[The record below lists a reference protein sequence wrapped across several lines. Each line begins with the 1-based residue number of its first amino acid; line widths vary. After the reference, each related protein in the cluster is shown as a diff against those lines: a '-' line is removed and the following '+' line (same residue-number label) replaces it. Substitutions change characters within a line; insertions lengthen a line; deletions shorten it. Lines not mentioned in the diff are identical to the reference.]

1 MSMTLTV
8 ANNRPRQERLFW
20 QLMSRPTTAMAAILL
35 LAIVI
40 SAVAAPLIA
49 PFSPTQLSIMQRLKA
64 PDMLHFF
71 GTDELGRDLLSRLLY
86 AGQTSLSVGIAVV
99 VFTSITGVL
108 LGLLAGYFRALDAPL
123 SRLIDAMM
131 AFPDILLAIALVAA
145 LGPSATNVVIA
156 LGIVYTPRLAR
167 VIRAS
172 TLVIR
177 ELPYVEAAKAL
188 GVPTPVI
195 LYRHILRNLTSPLLV
210 QCTFIFANAI
220 LAEAG
225 LSFLGV
231 GVSPDIP
238 TWGTMIS
245 QGRQYMDQAGWIM
258 LFPGVAIVL
267 TVLSLQLLGDALR
280 DMLDPRLSKG
290 A

>member
-1 MSMTLTV
+1 MSISLVVNTS
-8 ANNRPRQERLFW
+8 ARQDSFFW
-20 QLMSRPTTAMAAILL
+20 QLMSRPTTAIAAVLL
-35 LAIVI
+35 GLIVVSAALAPWLAPFNPGQLAII
-40 SAVAAPLIA
+40 H
-49 PFSPTQLSIMQRLKA
+49 RLKA
-64 PDMLHFF
+64 PDLLHIM
-71 GTDELGRDLLSRLLY
+71 GTDELGRDVFSRILF
-86 AGQTSLSVGIAVV
+86 AGQTSLSVGISVV

-145 LGPSATNVVIA
+145 LGPSSTNVVIA
-156 LGIVYTPRLAR
+156 LGIVYTPRMAR

-188 GVPTPVI
+188 AVPTPVI

-225 LSFLGV
+225 LTFLGV

-245 QGRQYMDQAGWIM
+245 QGRQYMDQASWIM
-258 LFPGVAIVL
+258 LFPGLAIVI
-267 TVLSLQLLGDALR
+267 TVLSLQLLGDGLR
-280 DMLDPRLSKG
+280 DLLDPRLAKG

>member
-1 MSMTLTV
+1 MNTTLALPQSPRLLRTLV
-8 ANNRPRQERLFW
+8 ARP
-20 QLMSRPTTAMAAILL
+20 STTLAAVVFGL
-35 LAIVI
+35 VV
-40 SAVAAPLIA
+40 VAALLSPWLA
-49 PFSPTQLSIMQRLKA
+49 PFSASQLSIINRLKV
-64 PDMLHFF
+64 PDTVHLM
-71 GTDELGRDLLSRLLY
+71 GTDELGRDVFSRLLIG
-86 AGQTSLSVGIAVV
+86 GQTSLGVGLSMVV
-99 VFTSITGVL
+99 LTALFGVT
-108 LGLLAGYFRALDAPL
+108 LGILAGYFRRLDAPL

-145 LGPSATNVVIA
+145 LGPSTSNVIIA
-156 LGIVYTPRLAR
+156 LSVVYTPRLAR

-177 ELPYVEAAKAL
+177 ELPYIEAAKAL
-188 GVPTPVI
+188 GVATPVI
-195 LYRHILRNLTSPLLV
+195 LWRHILRNLTSPLLV

-231 GVSPDIP
+231 GISADIP

-258 LFPGVAIVL
+258 LFPGLAIVI
-267 TVLSLQLLGDALR
+267 TVLSLQLLGDGLR
-280 DMLDPRLSKG
+280 DMLDPRLAKG

>member
-1 MSMTLTV
+1 MSISLTV
-8 ANNRPRQERLFW
+8 PVRSRLDSFFW
-20 QLMSRPTTAMAAILL
+20 QLMSRPTTAMAAAV
-35 LAIVI
+35 LAVVII
-40 SAVAAPLIA
+40 SAALAPWLA
-49 PFSPTQLSIMQRLKA
+49 PFSPSQLSIMQRLHA
-64 PDMLHFF
+64 PGTVHFL
-71 GTDELGRDLLSRLLY
+71 GTDELGRDILSRMLF

-99 VFTSITGVL
+99 LFTSVTGVL

-156 LGIVYTPRLAR
+156 LGIVYTPRMAR

-188 GVPTPVI
+188 AVPTPVI

-231 GVSPDIP
+231 GISPDIP

-245 QGRQYMDQAGWIM
+245 QGRQYMDQASWIM
-258 LFPGVAIVL
+258 LFPGIAIVI
-267 TVLSLQLLGDALR
+267 TVLSLQLLGDGLR
-280 DMLDPRLSKG
+280 DLLDPRLAKG

>member
-1 MSMTLTV
+1 MSISSITV
-8 ANNRPRQERLFW
+8 ARHSRHDSFMW
-20 QLMSRPTTAMAAILL
+20 QLVSRPTTAVALILL
-35 LAIVI
+35 IFIVV
-40 SAVAAPLIA
+40 SAVLAPWIA
-49 PFSPTQLSIMQRLKA
+49 PFSPSQLAIMQRLKGPEA
-64 PDMLHFF
+64 AHLF
-71 GTDELGRDLLSRLLY
+71 GTDELGRDIFSRMLF

-99 VFTSITGVL
+99 VFTSVTGIL
-108 LGLLAGYFRALDAPL
+108 LGLLAGYFRALDAPV

-156 LGIVYTPRLAR
+156 LGIVYTPRMAR

-188 GVPTPVI
+188 AVPTPVI

-231 GVSPDIP
+231 GISPDIP

-245 QGRQYMDQAGWIM
+245 QGRQYIDQAGWIM
-258 LFPGVAIVL
+258 LFPGIAIVI
-267 TVLSLQLLGDALR
+267 TVLSLQLLGDGLR
-280 DMLDPRLSKG
+280 DLLDPRLSKG

>member
-1 MSMTLTV
+1 MNTTLALPQSPRLLKTLV
-8 ANNRPRQERLFW
+8 ARP
-20 QLMSRPTTAMAAILL
+20 STTLAAVVFGL
-35 LAIVI
+35 VV
-40 SAVAAPLIA
+40 VAALLSPWLA
-49 PFSPTQLSIMQRLKA
+49 PFSASQLSIINRLKV
-64 PDMLHFF
+64 PDAVHLM
-71 GTDELGRDLLSRLLY
+71 GTDELGRDVFSRLLIG
-86 AGQTSLSVGIAVV
+86 GQTSLGVGLSVV
-99 VFTSITGVL
+99 VLTALFGVT
-108 LGLLAGYFRALDAPL
+108 LGILAGYFRRLDAPL

-145 LGPSATNVVIA
+145 LGPSTSNVIIA
-156 LGIVYTPRLAR
+156 LSVVYTPRLAR

-177 ELPYVEAAKAL
+177 ELPYIEAAKAL
-188 GVPTPVI
+188 GVATPVI
-195 LYRHILRNLTSPLLV
+195 LWRHILRNLTSPLLV

-231 GVSPDIP
+231 GISADIP

-258 LFPGVAIVL
+258 LFPGLAIVI
-267 TVLSLQLLGDALR
+267 TVLSLQLLGDGLR
-280 DMLDPRLSKG
+280 DMLDPRLAKG

>member
-1 MSMTLTV
+1 MSISLTV
-8 ANNRPRQERLFW
+8 PVRTRQDSFFW
-20 QLMSRPTTAMAAILL
+20 QLMSRPTTAMAAAV
-35 LAIVI
+35 LAVVII
-40 SAVAAPLIA
+40 SAALAPWLA
-49 PFSPTQLSIMQRLKA
+49 PFSPSQLSIMQRLHA
-64 PDMLHFF
+64 PGTVHFL
-71 GTDELGRDLLSRLLY
+71 GTDELGRDILSRMLF

-99 VFTSITGVL
+99 LFTSVTGVL

-156 LGIVYTPRLAR
+156 LGIVYTPRMAR

-188 GVPTPVI
+188 AVPTPVI

-231 GVSPDIP
+231 GISPDIP

-245 QGRQYMDQAGWIM
+245 QGGSIWTRQAGSCC
-258 LFPGVAIVL
+258 FPASPL
-267 TVLSLQLLGDALR
+267 
-280 DMLDPRLSKG
+280 
-290 A
+290 

>member
-1 MSMTLTV
+1 MNTTLTLPSSPRLLRTLT
-8 ANNRPRQERLFW
+8 ARP
-20 QLMSRPTTAMAAILL
+20 STTLAAIVFGIIVLAALL
-35 LAIVI
+35 SPWL
-40 SAVAAPLIA
+40 A
-49 PFSPTQLSIMQRLKA
+49 PFSASQLSIIHRLKM
-64 PDMLHFF
+64 PDAVHLL
-71 GTDELGRDLLSRLLY
+71 GTDELGRDVLSRLLIG
-86 AGQTSLSVGIAVV
+86 GQTSLGVGLSVVILTA
-99 VFTSITGVL
+99 L
-108 LGLLAGYFRALDAPL
+108 LGVTLGILAGYFRRLDAPL

-145 LGPSATNVVIA
+145 LGPSTTNVIIA
-156 LGIVYTPRLAR
+156 LSVVYTPRLAR

-177 ELPYVEAAKAL
+177 ELPYIEAAKAL
-188 GVPTPVI
+188 GVPTPLI
-195 LYRHILRNLTSPLLV
+195 LWRHILRNLASPLLV

-231 GVSPDIP
+231 GISADIP

-258 LFPGVAIVL
+258 LFPGLAIVI
-267 TVLSLQLLGDALR
+267 TVLSLQLLGDGLR
-280 DMLDPRLSKG
+280 DMLDPRLAKG

>member
-1 MSMTLTV
+1 MTMILSS
-8 ANNRPRQERLFW
+8 AIQPQKDSLFR
-20 QLMSRPTTAMAAILL
+20 QLMSRPTTAIAAILL
-35 LAIVI
+35 LVIVV
-40 SAVAAPLIA
+40 SALAATWLA

-64 PDMLHFF
+64 PDALHLL
-71 GTDELGRDLLSRLLY
+71 GTDDLGRDVLSRLLF
-86 AGQTSLSVGIAVV
+86 AGQTSLSVGVAVV

-108 LGLLAGYFRALDAPL
+108 LGLLSGYFRALDAPL

-258 LFPGVAIVL
+258 LFPGIAIVL

-280 DMLDPRLSKG
+280 DALDPRLSKG